1 MPELKVGDTFPAD
14 VAFTYIPPSP
24 EGDIK
29 VCGIPQRLDASK
41 DFASKKIVLVS
52 VPGAFTPTCQATH
65 LPSYLDNK
73 DALRAK
79 GVDHVVV
86 IAYNDAFVMSAWGK
100 ANGVTDDFVVGSS
113 SAPSPLD
120 PAANAVQIFASDADA
135 KFSKSIGWTLGERTS
150 RYAIA
155 IDHGKVIYASQ
166 EDDTKS
172 ISQSGAEA
180 VLAKL

>member
-1 MPELKVGDTFPAD
+1 MPELKVGDSFPAD

-29 VCGIPQRLDASK
+29 VCGIPQKLDASK
-41 DFASKKIVLVS
+41 EFADKKIVLVS

-65 LPSYLDNK
+65 LPSYLDNR

-100 ANGVTDDFVVGSS
+100 ANGVTDDFV
-113 SAPSPLD
+113 
-120 PAANAVQIFASDADA
+120 IFASDAGA
-135 KFSKSIGWTLGERTS
+135 KFSQSIGWTLGERTS

-166 EDDTKS
+166 DDDTKS